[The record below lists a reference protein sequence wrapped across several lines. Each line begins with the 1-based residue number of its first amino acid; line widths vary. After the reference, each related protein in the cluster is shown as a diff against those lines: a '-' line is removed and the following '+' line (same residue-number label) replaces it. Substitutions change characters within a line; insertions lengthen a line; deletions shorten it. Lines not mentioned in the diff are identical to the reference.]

1 MARYLVML
9 MVFSGTL
16 LAQDSPH
23 GELRIP
29 CASCHVTDAWN
40 VNAGKN
46 FNHAS
51 TGFALTGQH
60 NTIPCVSCHQDLRF
74 TRQDKN
80 CRSCHTDIHRG
91 DLGPD
96 CQRCHSPESW
106 KVKDMRQRHQRTRFP
121 LLGRHATVDC
131 ASCHVSSNEYE
142 YSGVSTDC
150 IGCHRTEYQGAKNPN
165 HISGG
170 FSAACEKCHKVT
182 ALVWSSGFDHA
193 TTAFP
198 LTGAHRAT
206 ACTSCH
212 QNGVYTGLP
221 TDCYSCHTSDFAGTT
236 NPGHTA
242 GNFSHDCNQCHTTAA
257 WNPASFNH
265 SLTRFP
271 LTGAHKA
278 TLCSSCHKNN
288 IYTGLSP
295 DCYSCHTA
303 DFAATTNPNH
313 LTGNFGHDCTPCH
326 STAAWKPASF
336 DHATTA
342 LPLTGA
348 HQSVACNTCH
358 VNNVFSGLNTDC
370 YSCHTSDFTG
380 TTNPNHVSSNYS
392 HDCTTC
398 HSTTAWKP
406 SSFNHA
412 LTAFPLT
419 GAHQTVA
426 CNTCHVNNVYAGTA
440 RDCYTCHTSDFAGT
454 TNPNHLTGNYSHD
467 CTTCHTTA
475 AWTPASF
482 NHSLTAF
489 PLTGA
494 HQAVACNSCH
504 VNNVYAG
511 LTTDC
516 YSCHTSDFTGSTNPS
531 HTAGNFS
538 HDCTQCHTTGAW
550 SPASFNH
557 ATTAFPLTGAH
568 TSTACQ
574 DCHTNG
580 NYQLTYTSCYP
591 CHQTDF
597 QNATNPNHVSSGFS
611 QDCTPC
617 HTTSVWKPSTFDH
630 DGQYFRI
637 YSGHH
642 RGRWTTCNQC
652 HPSSGTF
659 VDFTCLSCHE
669 HNQTDMDAKH
679 RGRNGYSYSSPACYN
694 CHRGS

>member
-1 MARYLVML
+1 MAKYLLML
-9 MVFSGTL
+9 FAFSGTL
-16 LAQDSPH
+16 MAQDSPH
-23 GELRIP
+23 GALRIP
-29 CASCHVTDAWN
+29 CASCHVTDSWN

-60 NTIPCVSCHQDLRF
+60 SAIACVSCHQDLKF
-74 TRQDKN
+74 AKQDHN
-80 CRSCHTDIHRG
+80 CRSCHADIHRG

-96 CQRCHSPESW
+96 CQRCHSTESW
-106 KVKDMRQRHQRTRFP
+106 KVKDMRQRHQLTRFP

-131 ASCHVSSNEYE
+131 ASCHVSTSAYE
-142 YSGVSTDC
+142 YTGVSTDC
-150 IGCHRTEYQGAKNPN
+150 IGCHRTEYQNARNPN
-165 HISGG
+165 HISAG
-170 FSAACEKCHKVT
+170 FSAACEKCHKVN
-182 ALVWSSGFDHA
+182 AFAWPSGFDHA

-198 LTGAHRAT
+198 LTGAHRAM
-206 ACTSCH
+206 ACNSCH

-221 TDCYSCHTSDFAGTT
+221 TDCYSCHTSDFAGTV

-242 GNFSHDCNQCHTTAA
+242 GNFSHDCQQCHTTTV
-257 WNPASFNH
+257 WTPASFNH

-278 TLCSSCHKNN
+278 ALCNSCHQNGV
-288 IYTGLSP
+288 YTGLSA
-295 DCYSCHTA
+295 DCYGCHTS

-313 LTGNFGHDCTPCH
+313 MTGNFSHNCTPCH
-326 STAAWKPASF
+326 TTAAWTPASF

-342 LPLTGA
+342 FPLTGA
-348 HQSVACNTCH
+348 HQTVACNTCH
-358 VNNVFSGLNTDC
+358 VNNVFTGLTTDC

-392 HDCTTC
+392 HDCT
-398 HSTTAWKP
+398 P
-406 SSFNHA
+406 
-412 LTAFPLT
+412 
-419 GAHQTVA
+419 
-426 CNTCHVNNVYAGTA
+426 
-440 RDCYTCHTSDFAGT
+440 
-454 TNPNHLTGNYSHD
+454 
-467 CTTCHTTA
+467 CHTTT

-482 NHSLTAF
+482 NHALTAF

-504 VNNVYAG
+504 VNNVYTG

-516 YSCHTSDFTGSTNPS
+516 YNCHTSDFTGTTNPS

-538 HDCTQCHTTGAW
+538 HDCKQCHTTGAW
-550 SPASFNH
+550 TPASFNH

-568 TSTACQ
+568 ISTACQ
-574 DCHTNG
+574 SCHTNG
-580 NYQLTYTSCYP
+580 NYQLSYTSCYP

-597 QNATNPNHVSSGFS
+597 QNATNPNHATSGFS

-642 RGRWTTCNQC
+642 QNRWTTCNQC
-652 HPSSGTF
+652 HPSPGTF

-679 RGRNGYSYSSPACYN
+679 RGRNGYSYTSPACYN